1 MWKKNILHFNCT
13 GFLLCGM
20 IFGTLAAEAQQ
31 GSAADEPSQSAAPI
45 VQTRS
50 GASSTGADQTE
61 FRDLPD
67 SPDVIAS
74 EAANKQQSINQFD
87 LQAALASQPSQS
99 QAPQAPTAQ
108 SQSQTQEQQSTAPPA
123 PVQKPVGTAVAG
135 SPLAS
140 GIAASQPAGVA
151 IAPAKQH
158 RVRTIVLR
166 TGAILGA
173 AVAVGTVVALTA
185 ATPSKPPGAH

>member
-1 MWKKNILHFNCT
+1 MWKKTILHFTCS

-20 IFGTLAAEAQQ
+20 IFGRLAAGAQQ
-31 GSAADEPSQSAAPI
+31 GPAANEPSQA
-45 VQTRS
+45 
-50 GASSTGADQTE
+50 ASSTAQTNSVATSTGTDQTE
-61 FRDLPD
+61 LPD
-67 SPDVIAS
+67 SPGVVAS
-74 EAANKQQSINQFD
+74 EAADKPQATSRNQFD
-87 LQAALASQPSQS
+87 LQATQASQVPQSPTVQSQS
-99 QAPQAPTAQ
+99 AQ
-108 SQSQTQEQQSTAPPA
+108 SQSQVQEQQSTAPQA

-135 SPLAS
+135 PPLVS

-158 RVRTIVLR
+158 RVLTIVLR
-166 TGAILGA
+166 TGAIIGA